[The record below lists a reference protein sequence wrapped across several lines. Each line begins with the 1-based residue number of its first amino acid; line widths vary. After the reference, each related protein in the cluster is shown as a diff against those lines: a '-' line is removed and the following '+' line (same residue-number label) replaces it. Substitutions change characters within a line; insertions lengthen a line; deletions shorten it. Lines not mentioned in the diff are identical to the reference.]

1 MSFLVISK
9 DSSNKIYTT
18 DDPEIELESFTNKE
32 EAEYYLQFG
41 KRKIIIK
48 NKENP
53 INHCQRWLQEEEEKL
68 LMAIDSGFPNE
79 IIAETFGRSIGGIT
93 SRIRVI
99 AVRLYKD
106 GKTFEEIKKITKL
119 SDKKLNECISRY
131 DNTKKYKKGKYIEH
145 TKLKEKEKKYL
156 WVYHFQKLMDDENI
170 QKLNL
175 DLKLHQAK
183 FVIELLSPVIDL
195 QNGGRGSQ
203 LRIMKKNN
211 GTMIFQNEMMYYLQF
226 HVIPE
231 IEQSCQEAYKQ
242 NWTRTRKTKV
252 PKIQV
257 KSAVAGEMNLP
268 SLMIKKGHKAYE
280 YLDYIIRFSNGEF
293 MDDIKTYL
301 ECCQKY

>member
-1 MSFLVISK
+1 M
-9 DSSNKIYTT
+9 DC
-18 DDPEIELESFTNKE
+18 
-32 EAEYYLQFG
+32 
-41 KRKIIIK
+41 KIICKNKLHCNLHHNIMNRGYLNMK

-53 INHCQRWLQEEEEKL
+53 INHCQRWSKEEEEKL
-68 LMAIDSGFPNE
+68 LMAIESGFPNK

-106 GKTFEEIKKITKL
+106 GKTFEEIKKITNL
-119 SDKKLNECISRY
+119 SDQKLNECISRY
-131 DNTKKYKKGKYIEH
+131 DNKKKYKKGKYVEH
-145 TKLKEKEKKYL
+145 TKEKEKEKKYM

-175 DLKLHQAK
+175 NLKLHQAK
-183 FVIELLSPVIDL
+183 FVIELLSPVINL
-195 QNGGRGSQ
+195 QFVSPGSQ
-203 LRIMKKNN
+203 LRIVKKNN
-211 GTMIFQNEMMYYLQF
+211 GSMIFKKEMMYYLQF
-226 HVIPE
+226 NVIPE
-231 IEQSCQEAYKQ
+231 IEQSCQEAYGQ
-242 NWTRTRKTKV
+242 AWTRSRKTKV

-257 KSAVAGEMNLP
+257 KSAVAGEMDLP
-268 SLMIKKGHKAYE
+268 SLMIKKGHKDYK